1 MNAIELL
8 KSDHREAEGLMD
20 QIETADKG
28 AASSKALFNEL
39 KVALTLHTQI
49 EEQVFYPAL
58 RNHEE
63 TRDLIEESVREHDE
77 VDQLLAEMTAM
88 SLRDDEFMDKLIELR
103 ESVSHHVEEEESEM
117 FAKAEKILGRERLNQ
132 MGGEMMQMK
141 QGRSRKATNPR

>member
-1 MNAIELL
+1 
-8 KSDHREAEGLMD
+8 
-20 QIETADKG
+20 
-28 AASSKALFNEL
+28 
-39 KVALTLHTQI
+39 
-49 EEQVFYPAL
+49 
-58 RNHEE
+58 
-63 TRDLIEESVREHDE
+63 

>member
-28 AASSKALFNEL
+28 AASSKSLFNEL
-39 KVALTLHTQI
+39 KAALTLHTQI

-63 TRDLIEESVREHDE
+63 TRDLIAESVREHDE
-77 VDQLLAEMTAM
+77 VDQMLAEMTAM

-103 ESVSHHVEEEESEM
+103 ESVSHHVEEEEKELVVLACSSC
-117 FAKAEKILGRERLNQ
+117 APRLPASPVPRPPGRD
-132 MGGEMMQMK
+132 
-141 QGRSRKATNPR
+141 SIAPAHHP

>member
-39 KVALTLHTQI
+39 KAALTLHTQI

>member
-1 MNAIELL
+1 
-8 KSDHREAEGLMD
+8 
-20 QIETADKG
+20 
-28 AASSKALFNEL
+28 
-39 KVALTLHTQI
+39 
-49 EEQVFYPAL
+49 
-58 RNHEE
+58 
-63 TRDLIEESVREHDE
+63 

-103 ESVSHHVEEEESEM
+103 ENVSHHVEEEESEM

>member
-39 KVALTLHTQI
+39 KAALTLHTQI

-117 FAKAEKILGRERLNQ
+117 FAKAEKILGRDRLNQ